1 MAILWSQRVGDTRYE
16 VRAAGSSL
24 RLYNNGILHSQFSE
38 RCPATGSVWDLL
50 WLPALFRV
58 GGMPRRLLLLV
69 A

>member
-50 WLPALFRV
+50 WLPGLFRID
-58 GGMPRRLLLLV
+58 GMPR
-69 A
+69 